1 MRRLYLCATIA
12 AVATLFA
19 EVGTLQAQRV
29 EAYLSEDSVTVGDR
43 FALTL
48 VAIHGFDEMPSF
60 PSMDSAFGDITP
72 VRLISA
78 GTRLLDSDVRLDSAV
93 YEVTTFALDTA
104 RLAPLTIRF
113 PDSDVTATTPA
124 QELVVISVVP
134 QDAEDI
140 RGLAPP
146 VGFGRPNWPYV
157 LLGLGVL
164 IAGALIWYLI
174 WRHNNPKSLY
184 ISEPEERAPPDP
196 AKVALERLR
205 ALENAPLA
213 KRAQV
218 EAFYV
223 DLSDILRTYI
233 EDRLHM
239 PALEC
244 TTRELVRILVGPSVQ
259 HQVPSGI
266 PEQLDQ
272 VLSLA
277 DLVKFADVT
286 PAVNEGR
293 SVLKEAVKIVN
304 RVEVK
309 FDQRAA
315 AEDFVKVS

>member
-1 MRRLYLCATIA
+1 MRRLYLCATLA
-12 AVATLFA
+12 AAATLFA

-29 EAYLSEDSVTVGDR
+29 EAYFSEDSVNVGDR
-43 FALTL
+43 FTLTL

-60 PSMDSAFGDITP
+60 ASVDSVFGDITP
-72 VRLISA
+72 VRLLSA

-113 PDSDVTATTPA
+113 PDSDVTATTLA
-124 QELVVISVVP
+124 QELLVISVVP

-140 RGLAPP
+140 QGMAPP
-146 VGFGRPNWPYV
+146 VGFGRPLWPFV
-157 LLGLGVL
+157 FLGFVVL
-164 IAGALIWYLI
+164 IAGTLIWYMI
-174 WRHNNPKSLY
+174 WRHKNPTTLY
-184 ISEPEERAPPDP
+184 ISEPEENTPPDP
-196 AKVALERLR
+196 AKMALERLR
-205 ALENAPLA
+205 ALENAPLV

-233 EDRLHM
+233 EDRLHI

-244 TTRELVRILVGPSVQ
+244 TTRELVQILVGPSVQ

-266 PEQLDQ
+266 PGQLEQ
-272 VLSLA
+272 VLFLA

-293 SVLKEAVKIVN
+293 SVLKEAIKIVN
-304 RVEVK
+304 RVEAK

>member
-1 MRRLYLCATIA
+1 MRRLYLYATLA
-12 AVATLFA
+12 AAITLFA
-19 EVGTLQAQRV
+19 EVDTLQAQRV
-29 EAYLSEDSVTVGDR
+29 EAFISEDSVSVGDR

-72 VRLISA
+72 VRLLSA

-124 QELVVISVVP
+124 QELLVTSVVP
-134 QDAEDI
+134 RDAEDI
-140 RGLAPP
+140 QGMAPP
-146 VGFGRPNWPYV
+146 VGFGRPPWPFV
-157 LLGLGVL
+157 LLGFAVL
-164 IAGALIWYLI
+164 IVGALIWYLI
-174 WRHNNPKSLY
+174 WRHNNPKTLY
-184 ISEPEERAPPDP
+184 ISEAEEDAPPDP
-196 AKVALERLR
+196 ATVALERLR

-213 KRAQV
+213 ERMQV

-244 TTRELVRILVGPSVQ
+244 TPGN
-259 HQVPSGI
+259 
-266 PEQLDQ
+266 
-272 VLSLA
+272 LSRSWWALA
-277 DLVKFADVT
+277 CSIKFPLAFQ
-286 PAVNEGR
+286 NNWSR
-293 SVLKEAVKIVN
+293 SFLLPIWSN
-304 RVEVK
+304 LRT
-309 FDQRAA
+309 
-315 AEDFVKVS
+315 

>member
-1 MRRLYLCATIA
+1 MRRLYLYATLA

-19 EVGTLQAQRV
+19 EVDTLRAQRV
-29 EAYLSEDSVTVGDR
+29 EAYMSEDTVNVGDR
-43 FALTL
+43 FTLTL
-48 VAIHGFDEMPSF
+48 VAMHGFDEMPSF
-60 PSMDSAFGDITP
+60 PSMDSTFGDITP
-72 VRLISA
+72 IRLLSA

-104 RLAPLTIRF
+104 RLAPLVIRF
-113 PDSDVTATTPA
+113 PDSDVTATTPVR
-124 QELVVISVVP
+124 ELLVISIVP

-140 RGLAPP
+140 QGMAPP
-146 VGFGRPNWPYV
+146 VGFGRPPWPFV
-157 LLGLGVL
+157 LLGFAVL
-164 IAGALIWYLI
+164 IAGALIWYMI
-174 WRHNNPKSLY
+174 WRHKNPKTLHMGE
-184 ISEPEERAPPDP
+184 SEEYAPPDP
-196 AKVALERLR
+196 ATVALERLR

-213 KRAQV
+213 ERAQV

-223 DLSDILRTYI
+223 DLSDILRTYV
-233 EDRLHM
+233 EDRLHI

-244 TTRELVRILVGPSVQ
+244 TTGELVHALVHPSVQ

-266 PEQLDQ
+266 PGQLGQ

-293 SVLKEAVKIVN
+293 SVLTEAIQIVN

-309 FDQRAA
+309 FDQRATG
-315 AEDFVKVS
+315 EDLFKVS

>member
-1 MRRLYLCATIA
+1 MRRLYLCATLA

-19 EVGTLQAQRV
+19 EVGTLHAQRV
-29 EAYLSEDSVTVGDR
+29 EAYISEDSVNVGDR
-43 FALTL
+43 FTLTL
-48 VAIHGFDEMPSF
+48 VAMHGFDETPSF
-60 PSMDSAFGDITP
+60 PNMDSTFGDITP
-72 VRLISA
+72 IRLLSA
-78 GTRLLDSDVRLDSAV
+78 GTRQLDSDVRLDSAV

-124 QELVVISVVP
+124 RELLVISVVP

-140 RGLAPP
+140 QGMAPP
-146 VGFGRPNWPYV
+146 VGFGPPLWPFV
-157 LLGLGVL
+157 LLGFALL
-164 IAGALIWYLI
+164 ITGALIWYMI
-174 WRHNNPKSLY
+174 WRRKNPKALY
-184 ISEPEERAPPDP
+184 ISEPEEYAPPDP
-196 AKVALERLR
+196 ATVALERLH

-213 KRAQV
+213 ERAQV

-233 EDRLHM
+233 EDRLHI

-244 TTRELVRILVGPSVQ
+244 TTRELVQSLVRPSVQ

-266 PEQLDQ
+266 PAQLEQ

-286 PAVNEGR
+286 PAVKEGR
-293 SVLKEAVKIVN
+293 SVLKEAIKIIH

-309 FDQRAA
+309 FGQRAA
-315 AEDFVKVS
+315 GEEFFKAS

>member
-1 MRRLYLCATIA
+1 MRRLYLCATLA
-12 AVATLFA
+12 AAATLFA

-29 EAYLSEDSVTVGDR
+29 EAYISEDSVNVGDR
-43 FALTL
+43 FTLTL
-48 VAIHGFDEMPSF
+48 VAMHGFDEMPSF
-60 PSMDSAFGDITP
+60 PSTDSAFGDITP
-72 VRLISA
+72 VRLLSA

-113 PDSDVTATTPA
+113 PDSDVTATTPPR
-124 QELVVISVVP
+124 ELLVISVVP

-140 RGLAPP
+140 QGMAPP
-146 VGFGRPNWPYV
+146 VGFGRPLWPFV
-157 LLGLGVL
+157 FLAFAVL
-164 IAGALIWYLI
+164 IAGALIWYMI
-174 WRHNNPKSLY
+174 WRRKNPETLH
-184 ISEPEERAPPDP
+184 IGEPGERAPPDP

-213 KRAQV
+213 ERAQV
-218 EAFYV
+218 ESFYV
-223 DLSDILRTYI
+223 DLSDILRTYV
-233 EDRLHM
+233 EDRLHI

-244 TTRELVRILVGPSVQ
+244 TTRELVQTLVHPSVQ

-266 PEQLDQ
+266 PGQLEQ

-293 SVLKEAVKIVN
+293 SVLKEAIEIVN

-315 AEDFVKVS
+315 GEDLFKVS